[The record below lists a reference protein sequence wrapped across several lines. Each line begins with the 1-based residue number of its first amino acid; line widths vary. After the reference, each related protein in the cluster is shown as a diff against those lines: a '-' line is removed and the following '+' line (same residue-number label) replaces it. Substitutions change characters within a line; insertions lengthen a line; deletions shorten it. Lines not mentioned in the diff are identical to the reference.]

1 MNSVNVETE
10 VIIMLHVW
18 MKFNNRGKG
27 FYLPD
32 QQNWAGQIALE
43 QADTTWTRRV
53 IFPVRVLEGQWYIS
67 LPRGFKWEDD
77 AADEERPIGD
87 RSHMPLSGK
96 YGKIDFIVNACEKKD
111 TIYRKYVFPLNTTLT
126 LGRDAQTNICISH
139 PFTSS
144 KHGSIKR
151 TNQAACTYTDISEN
165 GTYINGALI
174 KGRPQQLSFGDKIEI
189 LDGLSIL
196 FLNDVLAI
204 NQPGYLTH
212 VAGLQE
218 YAPPATK
225 EDASQ
230 SEKTQQSVYIEY
242 HRSPR
247 RFQKPNED
255 SLEIEAPLSK
265 AMEKETPVL
274 LQMGPSLTMILPMLM
289 MTLVMDRAAAG
300 LVMVGTSAVLAVT
313 WAMLNRKHRRQQSK
327 LDEENRVAICR
338 QYYDEIEDTL
348 LAETER
354 ERARLSYNFLSVQQC
369 ADLPLAKSNRL
380 WERMPSHGDFL
391 VLRLGLGELP
401 LPRQIQYPKDKLTLI
416 EDPLR
421 NEPKRLYDTFSM
433 LSDVPI
439 RINSGKSPVIGVL
452 GNQRKPWMMQSLVLQ
467 AAANHSYHDVRI
479 AIINK
484 PGDSHLWKWAKWL
497 PHVFTSD
504 DRNLRMVVSE
514 NSSIHTVFSYLDSI
528 LAIRADSAADEDTG
542 AEDENAV
549 DSSTYTGQLPYFLI
563 FVTDSSL
570 ISNQP
575 IMRYISRSNLGFS
588 LIVQSDNLGMLP
600 KECKLIIEATNQ
612 LGSVY
617 TAQGDVMGVRYDDH
631 TEAQLNGFARAIAPY
646 RENDAGESA
655 AIPTYVTFLD
665 VYSARSVEELDIW
678 RYWNENL
685 PYEGIKSYIGL
696 RAGAQPFALDVSDK
710 YHGPHGL
717 IAGTTGAGKSVLL
730 QSYILSLAIN
740 YNPTEVQFI
749 LIDYKGGGTS
759 DSFRGLPHVVGVIDN
774 LQGESAIFRA
784 LASLNGE
791 IKRRLA
797 IFKDVGVNNIDDYM
811 KLFNQ
816 DPDETPLSHI
826 IIIVDEFAEL
836 KQEQPEFMH
845 ELVSAARVGRSLG
858 FHLILATQKPSNS
871 VSDEIAA
878 NTRFRICLRVA
889 SKSDSS
895 EMLHRPDA
903 AFLKG
908 MGRCFVQVG
917 NDEIFEQ
924 VQTSFSGAEYNPQ
937 ALRPEEE
944 PRMLNE
950 AGQPIIIKKKKNA
963 KDRSTKKF
971 TELDAVMARI
981 TDVMAQHKVSPAK
994 RLWLDELP
1002 KLIMLESIPEVS
1014 KQMYA
1019 DGAWPAIAD
1028 FDAGIKAYYAMADNV
1043 ALQTYEQVALDF
1055 TNDKNHMLIGLSGT
1069 GKTVALQTIAVSLA
1083 LRYTP
1088 EQVNIYVFSL
1098 TSRVLGCLGALPHV
1112 GDIVFEDKLDE
1123 QVMLLNTLKKEDDKR
1138 RELFAK
1144 LSTDNFVQYNKAA
1157 FASAGKYHTVPAIVV
1172 LVDRMEQLRDWE
1184 MLKKGNELQTF
1195 YDLLRE
1201 ATSRGIYFVLT
1212 GISKNEL
1219 PMKYHSY
1226 IKGVALQLADRGDYA
1241 DVLYARM
1248 SELVSIAD
1256 YSGRGM
1262 YKDENGV
1269 LEMQVALYKTA
1280 ESDALRAEMVRE
1292 LGQDMTA
1299 HWQGG
1304 NPHAI
1309 PRIPENPTVSM
1320 LLEHPA
1326 AQEMMRNVTYLPL
1339 GYSKDTTLPAMVDL
1353 SAFWS
1358 FLILGEPKSGKTNL
1372 IMVLAEIFR
1381 QKGSEVYLI
1390 GGDTLR
1396 DWGRE
1401 RDMKVYAYRDTQ
1413 WYDDY
1418 LGINSLLKARSEA
1431 GYTTDGEDSKQIA
1444 VLIDDMDAFIDQIV
1458 KWEGG
1463 ADMLRRL
1470 SDWVTRAQGLGVHL
1484 ISSVSSKGMMI
1495 HNAINLMRSYIT
1507 EKRAILLQ
1515 GKFGESNPFS
1525 VMLPF
1530 GQKEPDM
1537 PIGEGLLLDKRDI
1550 KSMVFPLIDY
1560 EDGQFGE

>member
-1 MNSVNVETE
+1 
-10 VIIMLHVW
+10 MLHIW

-32 QQNWAGQIALE
+32 QQNWAGQIALD
-43 QADTTWTRRV
+43 QADTNWSRRV
-53 IFPVRVLEGQWYIS
+53 VFQARVLEGQWFLG
-67 LPRGFKWEDD
+67 LPMGGYKWDD
-77 AADEERPIGD
+77 YSGDDERAIND
-87 RSHMPLSGK
+87 RAHMSLSGK
-96 YGKIDFIVNACEKKD
+96 YGKIDVIVSVCEKKE
-111 TIYRKYVFPLNTTLT
+111 TIYKKYAFPINAALV
-126 LGRDAQTNICISH
+126 LGRDPQANICMTH

-144 KHGSIKR
+144 KHGMIKR
-151 TNQAACTYTDISEN
+151 VNPVTCTYTDISEN

-174 KGRPQQLSFGDKIEI
+174 KGRSQQLSFGDKIEV
-189 LDGLSIL
+189 LDGLSIR

-204 NQPGYLTH
+204 NQPGFLDAVT
-212 VAGLQE
+212 GIQE
-218 YAPPATK
+218 CDVTQSHNETAPVNNA
-225 EDASQ
+225 
-230 SEKTQQSVYIEY
+230 QQSVYIEY

-247 RFQKPNED
+247 RFQKANEET
-255 SLEIEAPLSK
+255 LEIEAPLPK
-265 AMEKETPVL
+265 TVDKETPIL
-274 LQMGPSLTMILPMLM
+274 LQIGPSLTMILPMLM

-300 LVMVGTSAVLAVT
+300 LVMVGTSAVLAVS
-313 WAMLNRKHRRQQSK
+313 WGVLNRKHRRKQNAV
-327 LDEENRVAICR
+327 DEETRIAMCR
-338 QYYDEIEDTL
+338 QYYDEVEATL

-354 ERARLSYNFLSVQQC
+354 ERARLTYNFLSVQQC
-369 ADLPLAKSNRL
+369 ADLPQAKSNRL

-391 VLRLGLGELP
+391 AMRLGLGELR
-401 LPRQIQYPKDKLTLI
+401 LPRPVQYPKDKLSLI

-421 NEPKRLYDTFSM
+421 HEPKRLYDTYSM
-433 LSDVPI
+433 LQDVPI
-439 RINSGKSPVIGVL
+439 RINSGKNPVIGVL
-452 GNQRKPWMMQSLVLQ
+452 GNQKKPWMMQSLVLQ

-479 AIINK
+479 AIIHK
-484 PGDSHLWKWAKWL
+484 PEESNHWKWAKWL
-497 PHVFTSD
+497 PHVFSSD

-514 NSSIHTVFSYLDSI
+514 QSSIHTVFSYLDSI
-528 LAIRADSAADEDTG
+528 LSIRADSAAEAENEAGEDS
-542 AEDENAV
+542 AN
-549 DSSTYTGQLPYFLI
+549 DSIVYTGQLPYFLI
-563 FVTDSSL
+563 FVTDPSL

-575 IMRYISRSNLGFS
+575 IMRYMSSSNLGFS
-588 LIVQSDNLGMLP
+588 LIVQSENLGMLP
-600 KECKLIIEATNQ
+600 KESKLIIEANNQ

-617 TAQGDVMGVRYDDH
+617 SAQGDVMGVRYDDI
-631 TEAQLNGFARAIAPY
+631 TEAQLQGFARSIAPY
-646 RENDAGESA
+646 RENDAGESS
-655 AIPTYVTFLD
+655 AIPTYVTFMD
-665 VYSARSVEELDIW
+665 VYNARSVDELDIW

-759 DSFRGLPHVVGVIDN
+759 DSFRGLPHVAGVIDN

-816 DPDETPLSHI
+816 DPDETPLSHM

-903 AFLKG
+903 AYLKG

-950 AGQPIIIKKKKNA
+950 AGQPIIIKKKKSA
-963 KDRSTKKF
+963 KDRSIKKF

-981 TDVMAQHKVSPAK
+981 AEVMALHKVSPAK
-994 RLWLDELP
+994 RLWLDELA
-1002 KLIMLESIPEVS
+1002 KLVMLETIPEVS
-1014 KQMYA
+1014 RLMYE
-1019 DGAWPAIAD
+1019 GGVWPASVD
-1028 FDAGIKAYYAMADNV
+1028 HPTDIKAYYAMADNV
-1043 ALQTYEQVALDF
+1043 TLQTYEQVAIDF
-1055 TNDKNHMLIGLSGT
+1055 TNNKNHMLVGLSGT

-1083 LRYTP
+1083 LTYTP
-1088 EQVNIYVFSL
+1088 DQLNIYVFSL
-1098 TSRVLGCLGALPHV
+1098 TSRVLSCLGDLPHV
-1112 GDIVFEDKLDE
+1112 GDIVFEDELDE
-1123 QVMLLNTLKKEDDKR
+1123 QIMLINMLKKEDDRR

-1144 LSTDNFVQYNKAA
+1144 LSTDSFVQYNKAVS
-1157 FASAGKYHTVPAIVV
+1157 ASSGKYQTEPAIVV

-1184 MLKKGNELQTF
+1184 MQKKGIELQTF

-1226 IKGVALQLADRGDYA
+1226 ISGVALHLADRGDYA
-1241 DVLYARM
+1241 DVINTRM
-1248 SELVSIAD
+1248 SELVNINECA
-1256 YSGRGM
+1256 GRGM
-1262 YKDENGV
+1262 YKDDNGV
-1269 LEMQVALYKTA
+1269 LEMQIALYKTA
-1280 ESDALRAEMVRE
+1280 ESDALRADLIRE
-1292 LGQDMTA
+1292 LGLDMTS
-1299 HWQGG
+1299 HWHGRL
-1304 NPHAI
+1304 PMAV
-1309 PRIPENPTVSM
+1309 PRIPEHPTLAA
-1320 LLEHPA
+1320 LLEHPSA
-1326 AQEMMRNVTYLPL
+1326 MAMMRAKTQLPI

-1353 SAFWS
+1353 STYWS
-1358 FLILGEPKSGKTNL
+1358 FLILGDIKSGKTN
-1372 IMVLAEIFR
+1372 MVKFLADVFHR
-1381 QKGSEVYLI
+1381 KGADVYLI
-1390 GGDTLR
+1390 GGETLR
-1396 DWGRE
+1396 AWGKGE
-1401 RDMKVYAYRDTQ
+1401 NMKVYAHRDTR
-1413 WYDDY
+1413 WHEDY
-1418 LGINSLLKARSEA
+1418 IEINNLLKTRSEA
-1431 GYTTDGEDSKQIA
+1431 KADLDEVERKPIA
-1444 VLIDDMDAFIDQIV
+1444 VLLDDIEVFIDQNT
-1458 KWEGG
+1458 KWDGS
-1463 ADMLRRL
+1463 ADMFRRM
-1470 SDWVTRAQGLGVHL
+1470 SDWIVHAQGLGVHV
-1484 ISSVSSKGMMI
+1484 IASTSVKGMKNQSSSSI
-1495 HNAINLMRSYIT
+1495 VRSFIA
-1507 EKRAILLQ
+1507 EKRAFLLQ
-1515 GKFGESNPFS
+1515 GVFGDGNPFGI
-1525 VMLPF
+1525 MLPF
-1530 GQKEPDM
+1530 GQKEQQM
-1537 PIGEGLLLDKRDI
+1537 PIGEGILLDKREM
-1550 KSMVFPLIDY
+1550 SNMAFPLASDD
-1560 EDGQFGE
+1560 DGRFGE